1 MDLVESIVN
10 EPAPDIHG
18 SLAEGLIAL
27 AAAIRTGNDILK
39 NQIIDSLR
47 KIGIDSTSA
56 MAMVKFVMD
65 ERTED

>member
-10 EPAPDIHG
+10 EPLSDIHG

-27 AAAIRTGNDILK
+27 AAAIRTGNDTLK
-39 NQIIDSLR
+39 SQIIDSLR
-47 KIGIDSTSA
+47 KIGVDSTSA